1 MNKYIYSEVK
11 SVKGILL
18 CDDIFEIIG
27 KYLKKIRDKENVK
40 FHCSLL
46 QNPDCLGGWI
56 YCYNSARF
64 QRHIYLLE
72 ELQWRVK
79 NKGKSLT
86 L

>member
-1 MNKYIYSEVK
+1 MNI
-11 SVKGILL
+11 GIIL
-18 CDDIFEIIG
+18 CNDILEIIG
-27 KYLKKIRDKENVK
+27 KYFKKIKNTENLN

-46 QNPDCLGGWI
+46 QNPDCLGAWI
-56 YCYNSARF
+56 NCYNSYRM

-79 NKGKSLT
+79 NKGKMIT